1 MSNWLVISIGAIAQ
15 ILFSSRLL
23 LQWILSE
30 KHKKIL
36 TPVLF
41 WELSLLASFLLFVY
55 GHLRDDFAIML
66 GQALTYYIY
75 IRNLQLQGEWRKMPK
90 LLQLFLYIFPILVVV
105 YAYNNGEYD
114 IQKLFKNDA
123 IPLWLLLL
131 GIISQ
136 LIFTLRFVYQW
147 IVSEKTKTSQLPVGF
162 WRMSVLGASLI
173 LTYGIF
179 REDPVLLV
187 GHGAG
192 LIIYVRNIFIWKK
205 QMRYEM
211 PVKDYKTTENE

>member
-1 MSNWLVISIGAIAQ
+1 MSNWIVYGIGFLAQ
-15 ILFSSRLL
+15 ILFSGRLIV
-23 LQWILSE
+23 QWILSE
-30 KHKKIL
+30 RSKRII
-36 TPVLF
+36 TPSTF
-41 WELSLLASFLLFVY
+41 WKLSLLASFLLFVY

-75 IRNLQLQGEWRKMPK
+75 IRNLQLQGEWQKSPK
-90 LLQLFLYIFPILVVV
+90 LLQIFLFVFPVFVVV

-114 IQKLFKNDA
+114 IEKLFNNED

-136 LIFTLRFVYQW
+136 ILFTLRFVYQW

-173 LTYGIF
+173 LTYAIF
-179 REDPVLLV
+179 RKDPVLFV
-187 GHGAG
+187 GHIAG
-192 LIIYVRNIFIWKK
+192 LVIYVRNIFIWKK
-205 QMRYEM
+205 QARYEI
-211 PVKDYKTTENE
+211 